1 MADEQSPSGTPGLPG
16 GGSVAVFDREG
27 KETGQLQLPEAIFG
41 TPVNAAV
48 LHQAVRRQQANER
61 QGTHDTKTRVLVE
74 LFDQMGAG
82 ARTLLI
88 IREHDLNLEK
98 STRNLVS
105 VKTILVGNLNPSD
118 VLIADTIVFTRTS
131 LDDLEG
137 WLGASPHAT
146 GSEG

>member
-1 MADEQSPSGTPGLPG
+1 MADEQSPSGTPGLQG
-16 GGSVAVFDREG
+16 GSSVAVFDREG
-27 KETGQLQLPEAIFG
+27 KATGQLQLPEG
-41 TPVNAAV
+41 
-48 LHQAVRRQQANER
+48 AVRVIEELALEEP
-61 QGTHDTKTRVLVE
+61 KTRVLVE

-131 LDDLEG
+131 LDDLDG
-137 WLGASPHAT
+137 WLGASPPAT
-146 GSEG
+146 GAEGAMGASETS